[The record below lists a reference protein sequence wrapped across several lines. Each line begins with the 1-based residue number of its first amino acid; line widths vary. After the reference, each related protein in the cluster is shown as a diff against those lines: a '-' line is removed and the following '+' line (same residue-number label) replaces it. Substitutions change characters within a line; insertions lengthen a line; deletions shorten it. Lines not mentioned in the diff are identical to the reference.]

1 MALLADLRVLYHL
14 VLKPVRGKD
23 HADRME
29 NFYAG
34 QAEAYDDF
42 RKRLLKGRQE
52 LYDQIEVPEGG
63 VWVEMGG
70 GTGSNLE
77 YLGDRINRLSKV
89 YVVDLADSLLE
100 VASQRAKERGWNHV
114 EAISADATSWQVQ
127 GGADVV
133 TFSYSLTMIPD
144 WFGAVENA
152 QRLLKPDGKIGVVDF
167 YVSRKFPS
175 DTHRRH
181 GWFTRNFWPMW
192 FGNDN
197 VFPSADH
204 VPYLHRHFEPEIF
217 TEHRAKVPYLPLI
230 RVPYYNFVGTPK
242 YPSRSV

>member
-52 LYDQIEVPEGG
+52 LYDQIEVPDGG

-77 YLGDRINRLSKV
+77 YLGDRIHRLSKV

-100 VASQRAKERGWNHV
+100 VATQRAEQKGWNNV
-114 EAISADATSWQVQ
+114 EAVAADATSWQVD

-144 WFGAVENA
+144 WFGAIENA
-152 QRLLKPDGKIGVVDF
+152 KRLLKPTGKLGVVDF
-167 YVSRKFPS
+167 YVSRKFPAES
-175 DTHRRH
+175 
-181 GWFTRNFWPMW
+181 
-192 FGNDN
+192 
-197 VFPSADH
+197 H
-204 VPYLHRHFEPEIF
+204 VPPRLVCAQFLAHVVWQRQRFPL
-217 TEHRAKVPYLPLI
+217 RGSCAVPRTSL
-230 RVPYYNFVGTPK
+230 
-242 YPSRSV
+242 

>member
-14 VLKPVRGKD
+14 ALKPVRGKS

-29 NFYAG
+29 SFYQG

-42 RKRLLKGRQE
+42 RKRLLRGRQE
-52 LYDQIEVPEGG
+52 LYDRIHVPDGG

-77 YLGDRINRLSKV
+77 YLGDRIGRLSKA
-89 YVVDLADSLLE
+89 YIVDLSPSLLE
-100 VASQRAKERGWNHV
+100 VAADRAKQRGWSNV
-114 EAISADATSWQVQ
+114 EVVEADATAWQVD

-133 TFSYSLTMIPD
+133 TFSYSLTMIPN
-144 WFGAVENA
+144 WFAAIDNA
-152 QRLLKPDGKIGVVDF
+152 SSVLRPTGKLGVVDF
-167 YVSRKFPS
+167 YVSRKFPAL
-175 DTHRRH
+175 DHVKH
-181 GWFTRNFWPMW
+181 NWFTRSFWPVW

-197 VFPSADH
+197 VFPSPDH
-204 VPYLHRHFEPEIF
+204 VPFLFKRFEPELF

-230 RVPYYNFVGTPK
+230 RVPYYNFIGCPTGK
-242 YPSRSV
+242 

>member
-14 VLKPVRGKD
+14 ALKPVRGKN

-29 NFYAG
+29 SFYSG
-34 QAEAYDDF
+34 QADAYDDF

-52 LYDQIEVPEGG
+52 LYDRMEVPEGG

-77 YLGDRINRLSKV
+77 YLGDRIQRLSKV
-89 YVVDLADSLLE
+89 YVVDLSQSLLD
-100 VASQRAKERGWNHV
+100 VAEQRAKDRGWSNV
-114 EAISADATSWQVQ
+114 ETVAADATTWQAD

-144 WFGAVENA
+144 WFGAIENA
-152 QRLLKPDGKIGVVDF
+152 TRLLKPTGKLGVVDF
-167 YVSRKFPS
+167 YVSRKFPG
-175 DTHRRH
+175 DAHEKH
-181 GWFTRNFWPMW
+181 NFFTRSFWPVW
-192 FGNDN
+192 FSNDN

-204 VPYLHRHFEPEIF
+204 VPFLMRHFETEVF

-230 RVPYYNFVGTPK
+230 RVPYYNFIGQPK
-242 YPSRSV
+242 PSTR